1 MQFTDGPGAAPA
13 AEPAAT
19 PPLPS
24 YPCLT
29 EPLRDLAAWT
39 RYFRE
44 AEIPVLASTANALE
58 SLREREDDVDA
69 SMLAAVIQADPLMTL
84 KVLAYVAGKR
94 RPGMTTETETVTSSL
109 VMMGISPFF
118 RHFGPQPTL
127 EDRLHDHPEAL
138 QGLRELLRRGERA
151 ARFALGFAVHRNDPD
166 AGVIHQAA
174 MLHDFAEMLMWCHA
188 PALEEQ
194 IRQAQQA
201 DATLRTADV
210 QRRVLGIDLND
221 LRHALMT
228 HWHLPELLIR
238 ITDDR
243 NPNHPSARAVV
254 LAVRLARH
262 TMQSWDNAA
271 LPDDIEDI
279 ARLLNA
285 VPRVAMAFVRKI
297 DQPA

>member
-1 MQFTDGPGAAPA
+1 MQFSDSSGATQG
-13 AEPAAT
+13 AEPAAAPT
-19 PPLPS
+19 LPS

-39 RYFRE
+39 RYFKE
-44 AEIPVLASTANALE
+44 AEIPVLASTAAALE
-58 SLREREDDVDA
+58 ALREREDDVDA

-84 KVLAYVAGKR
+84 KVLAYVAGRR

-118 RHFGPQPTL
+118 HNFGPQPTI

-166 AGVIHQAA
+166 AGVVHQAA

-188 PALEEQ
+188 PALEAR
-194 IRQAQQA
+194 IRRAQQA
-201 DATLRTADV
+201 DATLRTVDA
-210 QRRVLGIDLND
+210 QNQILGIDLND
-221 LRHALMT
+221 LRHALMKL
-228 HWHLPELLIR
+228 WHLPELLIR

-262 TMQSWDNAA
+262 TMLGWDNAA
-271 LPDDIEDI
+271 LPDDIEDV

-285 VPRVAMAFVRKI
+285 VPRVAMAYVRKI